1 MIPPQEQA
9 SQPSYAMQRFDAEH
23 DQYQRFLVLG
33 PEEPQPGNCNP
44 GTVLAVNKA
53 SWFVFPVSSEVRNS
67 HNTDGLERC

>member
-33 PEEPQPGNCNP
+33 PEEPQPGNCTRSKQGILVCLP
-44 GTVLAVNKA
+44 GQQRSEELAQHRRPREVLT
-53 SWFVFPVSSEVRNS
+53 SI
-67 HNTDGLERC
+67 